1 MQHVVIQ
8 MGFLILC
15 GFAWRVIQPAGIGAD
30 TLRKTVTT
38 LVYYLLLPALVLRL
52 LWTTP
57 LGLDTLH
64 IAISA
69 AVAILLSLA
78 AMYLVC
84 RACNQP
90 KAVMGALLL
99 AAAFPNATYM
109 GLPFL
114 ESLYGAQGS
123 SIAIQYDLFAC
134 TPILLTGGIL
144 MAKYYG
150 SSDEPVNL
158 FRDLLRIPPLWAAAA
173 AMMMQLSTISPPL
186 WLDGALQMLGNGVVP
201 LMLISVGL
209 SIRFDSWKPSY
220 FPAILQV
227 VIIQLL
233 FAPLVVLGL
242 SSVIDMQD
250 IIRDGVILEAAMPSM
265 VLGLVLC
272 DRFGLETA
280 LYATAVTATTFAS
293 LFTLPLWYSWLQVL

>member
-30 TLRKTVTT
+30 TLRRTVTT

-57 LGLDTLH
+57 LGLDSLH
-64 IAISA
+64 IAFSA

-78 AMYLVC
+78 AMYLAC
-84 RACNQP
+84 RICSQP
-90 KAVMGALLL
+90 RAVMGALLL

-150 SSDEPVNL
+150 TSNEPVNL
-158 FRDLLRIPPLWAAAA
+158 FSDLLRIPPLWAAAA
-173 AMMMQLSTISPPL
+173 AIMMQLSATALPL
-186 WLDGALQMLGNGVVP
+186 WLDGALQMLGSGVVP

-209 SIRFDSWKPSY
+209 SIRFDSWKPAY

-227 VIIQLL
+227 MVIQLL
-233 FAPLVVLGL
+233 LAPVVVLGL
-242 SSVIDMQD
+242 SSMIDMQG
-250 IIRDGVILEAAMPSM
+250 IIRDGVILEAAMTSM
-265 VLGLVLC
+265 VKTQVKSN
-272 DRFGLETA
+272 RFGLETA
-280 LYATAVTATTFAS
+280 LYATAVTMTTFAS
-293 LFTLPLWYSWLQVL
+293 LFTLPLWYGWLQVL

>member
-1 MQHVVIQ
+1 MQHVIIQ

-30 TLRKTVTT
+30 ILRKTVTT

-57 LGLDTLH
+57 LGLDSLH
-64 IAISA
+64 ISISA
-69 AVAILLSLA
+69 TAAILLSLA
-78 AMYLVC
+78 AMYLACRVC
-84 RACNQP
+84 SQP
-90 KAVMGALLL
+90 RPVMGALLL

-150 SSDEPVNL
+150 SSDEPVKL
-158 FRDLLRIPPLWAAAA
+158 FSDLLRIPPLWAAAVA
-173 AMMMQLSTISPPL
+173 ILMQLTTTTLPL
-186 WLDGALQMLGNGVVP
+186 WLDGALEMLGSGVVP

-209 SIRFDSWKPSY
+209 SIRFDSWKPTY

-227 VIIQLL
+227 VVIQLL

-242 SSVIDMQD
+242 STIIDMQE

-280 LYATAVTATTFAS
+280 LYATAVTVTTFVS